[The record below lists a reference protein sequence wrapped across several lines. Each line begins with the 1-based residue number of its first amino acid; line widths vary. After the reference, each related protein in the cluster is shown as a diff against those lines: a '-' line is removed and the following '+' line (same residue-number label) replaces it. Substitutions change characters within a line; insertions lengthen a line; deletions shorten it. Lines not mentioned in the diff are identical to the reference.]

1 MVSILTGIIGLL
13 AAGLI
18 VLLMRRDRLHVNH
31 GLSWIIVATGF
42 ALLGFAPGI
51 IDQVAMHLGV
61 DYPPVFAL
69 TLGIVLLVIKILL
82 MDMEHSRTEMRNQR
96 LIQRVAMLEADL
108 REFQKDKSD
117 KAAAASGLTPVEQK
131 PSKSTQARQR

>member
-1 MVSILTGIIGLL
+1 
-13 AAGLI
+13 
-18 VLLMRRDRLHVNH
+18 
-31 GLSWIIVATGF
+31 
-42 ALLGFAPGI
+42 
-51 IDQVAMHLGV
+51 
-61 DYPPVFAL
+61 
-69 TLGIVLLVIKILL
+69 